1 MNMATRR
8 WHGLRLL
15 GVFAAVFAALQ
26 YGMLKSEGTAVE
38 RLLIDRATVSVAAA
52 IADRVFP
59 DDSVL
64 ANGPTLVSSRVRMNV
79 LRGCEGTDLIFLVI
93 AGVVAFPANWRS
105 RLAALAGGIALA
117 YSLNQ
122 LRILA
127 LYYTVRDARQY
138 FELVHAYL
146 APTAAIAVIA
156 LFFWSWTARS
166 RLDFRPHAGAAG
178 KLANESFT
186 RPDSAR

>member
-1 MNMATRR
+1 MNIAIRR
-8 WHGLRLL
+8 WPGLRLL

-26 YGMLKSEGTAVE
+26 YGMLKSEGTAAE

-59 DDSVL
+59 DDRVL
-64 ANGPTLVSSRVRMNV
+64 ANGHMLVSSRVRMNV
-79 LRGCEGTDLIFLVI
+79 LRGCEGTDLLFLVI

-127 LYYTVRDARQY
+127 LYYTIRDARQY
-138 FELVHAYL
+138 FEFVHAYL
-146 APTAAIAVIA
+146 APTAAIAAIA

-166 RLDFRPHAGAAG
+166 GLDFRPSEG
-178 KLANESFT
+178 
-186 RPDSAR
+186 